1 MTAPARAHTARQ
13 LQGYAMVGGSFL
25 IMGSIGALVDYAS
38 APESMLLVLRMAVAG
53 VVLGVIFARR
63 RPLAGL
69 RTPGV
74 PLRLLTLCV
83 VDTLARPVLFVS
95 LRMTNVA
102 IGMFLTFTAPVWVAL
117 MAPRVLRTRTEPIV
131 YVAVVIA
138 LAGLATIVVPSL
150 SGQAVRVSALG
161 LFLGAG
167 SGLGY
172 ATFQMLVKGLSRQV
186 SSVTI
191 VLSETVV
198 DGLLLLP
205 LALWQTVAARLLADP
220 ARPAGRR
227 DPGRG
232 VHGAGLHAVDRGP
245 APRARAA
252 RLHSRLPRAGLGAC
266 LRAAPARRAS
276 QRVDPDRWRHRPSSP
291 GRSSCTSASPGA
303 DAGVSRPRAETPA
316 RKA

>member
-83 VDTLARPVLFVS
+83 VDTLALLFFFVS

-131 YVAVVIA
+131 YVAVAIA

-150 SGQAVRVSALG
+150 SGQAVRVSVLG

-167 SGLGY
+167 SGLAY
-172 ATFQMLVKGLSRQV
+172 ATFQMIVKGLSRQV

-205 LALWQTVAARLLADP
+205 LALWQTVG
-220 ARPAGRR
+220 AGYSLTRR
-227 DPGRG
+227 DLLVAAILG
-232 VHGAGLHAVDRGP
+232 VVCTALAYTLWTEGQRRVRVQHASILGYLEPVSAPVYALLLLGEHPNVWTLIGGALIVVAGALVMYFGEPEELMP
-245 APRARAA
+245 A
-252 RLHSRLPRAGLGAC
+252 
-266 LRAAPARRAS
+266 
-276 QRVDPDRWRHRPSSP
+276 
-291 GRSSCTSASPGA
+291 
-303 DAGVSRPRAETPA
+303 
-316 RKA
+316 